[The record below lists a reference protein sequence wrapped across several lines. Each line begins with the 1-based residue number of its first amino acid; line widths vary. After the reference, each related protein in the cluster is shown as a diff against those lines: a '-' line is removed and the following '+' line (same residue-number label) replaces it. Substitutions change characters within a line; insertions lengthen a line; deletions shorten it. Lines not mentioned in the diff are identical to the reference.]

1 MIFLTVGSAL
11 PFDRLV
17 RLIDDAASKRLITE
31 PVFAQIGNGHY
42 IPSNMEFVR
51 ILPRSEF
58 DACFDRASAIISHAG
73 IGTIGAALKVRKPL
87 LVMPRSKA
95 LGELVDDH
103 QLVTA
108 EKFAALGHVL
118 MFRDRVELIA
128 NLERL
133 DGFVPAMRHPNIEG
147 IAVTIGRFLSGLFLD
162 AQRQESSA
170 RIP

>member
-1 MIFLTVGSAL
+1 MIFLTVGSSL

-17 RLIDDAASKRLITE
+17 RLIDDAVAERLIAE
-31 PVFAQIGNGHY
+31 PVFAQIGNGRY
-42 IPSNMEFVR
+42 VPSHIEFVR

-87 LVMPRSKA
+87 LAMPRSRA

-108 EKFAALGHVL
+108 TRFAALGHLL

-128 NLERL
+128 NLGRL
-133 DGFVPAMRHPNIEG
+133 DGFVPAARHPNIEG
-147 IAVTIGRFLSGLFLD
+147 IAVSIGRFLSGLFLD
-162 AQRQESSA
+162 PQRHESSA
-170 RIP
+170 RNP